1 MKLSRGPGHQ
11 SSHKRTKDTHHSGDS
26 KCLFFFFLFSLAA
39 GTPDL
44 SSLTRDGTLTPCS
57 GIAES
62 QPLGRP
68 PVLCLV
74 TQLCLTLCNPM
85 NCRLTPSP
93 LQAPLC
99 MGILQARVGC
109 HALLQGIFPTQGLN
123 PGLPHCKQILH
134 RLSHQGSPW
143 TAREVPI
150 SRVLGAQCQE
160 PKTKTKY
167 MFLIWYSVFDNVEW
181 ISGVAGDFIC
191 NQAGPHTDT
200 SLSRGQ
206 KLPINVT
213 HSLQRHRQLQE
224 GKEQSEPVTSQQKA
238 LNPGL
243 RWHLEGT

>member
-1 MKLSRGPGHQ
+1 MSYPWIPSWREAEGSR
-11 SSHKRTKDTHHSGDS
+11 
-26 KCLFFFFLFSLAA
+26 LWFI
-39 GTPDL
+39 L
-44 SSLTRDGTLTPCS
+44 SSCPQAASPACTELETVMMDW
-57 GIAES
+57 
-62 QPLGRP
+62 LG
-68 PVLCLV
+68 
-74 TQLCLTLCNPM
+74 
-85 NCRLTPSP
+85 TPSP

>member
-1 MKLSRGPGHQ
+1 
-11 SSHKRTKDTHHSGDS
+11 
-26 KCLFFFFLFSLAA
+26 
-39 GTPDL
+39 
-44 SSLTRDGTLTPCS
+44 
-57 GIAES
+57 
-62 QPLGRP
+62 
-68 PVLCLV
+68 
-74 TQLCLTLCNPM
+74 M

-134 RLSHQGSPW
+134 RLSHQRSPW
-143 TAREVPI
+143 MAREVPI
-150 SRVLGAQCQE
+150 SSVLGAQCQE

-181 ISGVAGDFIC
+181 ISGIAGDFIC

-243 RWHLEGT
+243 CWHLAGDRKSVV